1 MIRYLSLA
9 TCMFGLVWGCA
20 STPSGQQTGNENDA
34 EEQSSA
40 VITRNELGNAAQSPL
55 QDLNLRRDEIP
66 ALLLEIKNPYDVS
79 RDINCRQIRSQVA
92 DLDELLGRDWDV
104 APEARR
110 GLQERAVDGAS
121 TAFIDTVASGAS
133 SFIPYRGVV
142 RSLSG
147 ASAYEKKLHKAYE
160 RGSHRRTFLKGIG
173 LMKNCQPPAA
183 PRPDL
188 DAAQGSPRVE
198 FR

>member
-1 MIRYLSLA
+1 MIRFSSLVIGMA
-9 TCMFGLVWGCA
+9 GLVWGCA
-20 STPSGQQTGNENDA
+20 SSPSGQQ
-34 EEQSSA
+34 SSA
-40 VITRNELGNAAQSPL
+40 GAGDAQTAAIISRDELGTAAQSPL

-79 RDINCRQIRSQVA
+79 RNISCRQIGSQVA
-92 DLDELLGRDWDV
+92 ELDELLGRDWDV
-104 APEARR
+104 APQARR

-147 ASAYEKKLHKAYE
+147 ASAYEKQLHKAYE
-160 RGSHRRTFLKGIG
+160 RGSHRRTFLKGLG
-173 LMKNCQPPAA
+173 LMKNCQPPAS
-183 PRPDL
+183 PRPEPAVD
-188 DAAQGSPRVE
+188 DAAPRVE

>member
-1 MIRYLSLA
+1 MIRFSSLVIGMA
-9 TCMFGLVWGCA
+9 GLVWGCA
-20 STPSGQQTGNENDA
+20 SSPSGQQ
-34 EEQSSA
+34 SSA
-40 VITRNELGNAAQSPL
+40 GAGDAQTAAIISRDELGTAAQSPL

-66 ALLLEIKNPYDVS
+66 ALLLEIKNPYNVS
-79 RDINCRQIRSQVA
+79 RNISCRQIGSQVA
-92 DLDELLGRDWDV
+92 ELDELLGRDWDV
-104 APEARR
+104 APQARR

-160 RGSHRRTFLKGIG
+160 RGSHRRTFLKGLG
-173 LMKNCQPPAA
+173 LMKNCQPPAS
-183 PRPDL
+183 PRPEPTVD
-188 DAAQGSPRVE
+188 DSAPRVE